1 MSRTLIRRPG
11 SAGSV
16 ACHLT
21 TGVYEGNSARRGLTA
36 ALPENLKK
44 AISPHGGIVRG
55 LMNLSTDPGDPR
67 LFLSLAAPGNPK
79 FLGQGQHGLID
90 FFASGMGFTLEEAN
104 ISAVAEA
111 VERYCAAY
119 VNPERTV
126 LATWKELEGEALHP
140 DELPLYT
147 EEQYGQWQFP
157 YRPFTEDSRIRWV
170 QSRSLTTGCMKWVPA
185 AIAWDS
191 YIPQSTDEDAISFG
205 LMTGSAAG
213 STKEQAMISGLLE
226 IIERDGFMIM
236 WYNSLS
242 LPRLDI
248 RESPVSEPFKELL
261 DESRFQLSVVDTT
274 SDIGIPSA
282 FGLLTTRD
290 GKVSV
295 GGSARLCMEEAVRK
309 TLMEISQLFIGNKA
323 QIYSKALP
331 SLLPHQVTDY
341 GLRLPYYE
349 QPFASEE
356 LAFTVAS
363 NEVRKIAKD
372 NEIVQDT
379 ETQRLQHIVDS
390 LEKRGLEV
398 LCVDITTDDVR
409 QLGLHVVKM
418 IVPGTVQLPR
428 SEKERLIKSDRIY
441 KTPVELGLRSEAIK
455 PENLNNS
462 PHPFP

>member
-1 MSRTLIRRPG
+1 MSRALIRRSG
-11 SAGSV
+11 AWSRSQFE
-16 ACHLT
+16 T
-21 TGVYEGNSARRGLTA
+21 GNSANKGLTST
-36 ALPENLKK
+36 LPEHLRL
-44 AISPHGGIVRG
+44 AISPQGGIVRG
-55 LMNLSTDPGDPR
+55 LMNMSSDPGDPR
-67 LFLSLAAPGNPK
+67 LFLSLATPANPRL
-79 FLGQGQHGLID
+79 FGQEQYGLID
-90 FFASGMGFTLEEAN
+90 FFASGMGFTPEEAN
-104 ISAVAEA
+104 TSAVAEA

-119 VNPERTV
+119 VIPERTV
-126 LATWKELEGEALHP
+126 LAAWNELEGDALHP
-140 DELPLYT
+140 DELPLFT
-147 EEQYGQWQFP
+147 KEQYEQWQFP
-157 YRPFTEDSRIRWV
+157 YRPFTEQSRIRWI
-170 QSRSLTTGCMKWVPA
+170 QSYSLTTGRTKWVPA

-191 YIPQSTDEDAISFG
+191 YIPQSGDEESICFG

-226 IIERDGFMIM
+226 IIERDSFMIM

-248 RESPVSEPFKELL
+248 LETPVSEQFKELL
-261 DESRFQLSVVDTT
+261 DPSKFTLSVVDTT

-295 GGSARLCMEEAVRK
+295 GGSARLSMEDAVRK

-323 QIYSKALP
+323 QIYSKTLP

-349 QPFASEE
+349 QPFANEE

-363 NEVRKIAKD
+363 DEIRGIHEDASIALAP
-372 NEIVQDT
+372 
-379 ETQRLQHIVDS
+379 ETDRLQYIVDCLS
-390 LEKRGLEV
+390 KRGLEV
-398 LCVDITTDDVR
+398 LCVDVTTDDVR

-418 IVPGTVQLPR
+418 IIPGTVQLPR
-428 SEKERLIKSDRIY
+428 SEQERLVTSDRIY
-441 KTPVELGLRSEAIK
+441 KTPVELGLRSEPIR
-455 PENLNNS
+455 PEDLNNS

>member
-1 MSRTLIRRPG
+1 MSRALIRRSDAG
-11 SAGSV
+11 SAAGRSTV
-16 ACHLT
+16 GADAAC
-21 TGVYEGNSARRGLTA
+21 RGLTA
-36 ALPENLKK
+36 TLPENLRK

-55 LMNLSTDPGDPR
+55 LMNLSSDPGDPR

-79 FLGQGQHGLID
+79 FFGREQHGLID
-90 FFASGMGFTLEEAN
+90 FFASGMGFTPEEAN
-104 ISAVAEA
+104 VSAVAEA

-119 VNPERTV
+119 VTPERTV
-126 LATWKELEGEALHP
+126 LASWKEIEGEALHP
-140 DELPLYT
+140 DELPLFT
-147 EEQYGQWQFP
+147 KEQYEQWQFP
-157 YRPFTEDSRIRWV
+157 YRPFTEQSRIRWV
-170 QSRSLTTGCMKWVPA
+170 QSRSLSTGRSKWVPA

-191 YIPQSTDEDAISFG
+191 YIPQSNDEEAICFG

-226 IIERDGFMIM
+226 IIERDAFMIM

-242 LPRLDI
+242 LPRLDV
-248 RESPVSEPFKELL
+248 REFAVAGPFKELL
-261 DESRFQLSVVDTT
+261 DPSRFQLEVVDTT

-295 GGSARLCMEEAVRK
+295 GGSARLSMKDAVRK
-309 TLMEISQLFIGNKA
+309 TLMEISQLFIGNKG

-349 QPFASEE
+349 QPFANEE
-356 LAFTVAS
+356 LAFTIAS
-363 NEVRKIAKD
+363 GDIRPIPGD
-372 NEIVQDT
+372 TEIVRGS
-379 ETQRLQHIVDS
+379 EAERLQHIVDC
-390 LEKRGLEV
+390 LKKRGLEV
-398 LCVDITTDDVR
+398 LCVDVTTDDVR

-428 SEKERLIKSDRIY
+428 SEKERLITSDRIY
-441 KTPVELGLRSEAIK
+441 RTPMELGLRSGPIK
-455 PENLNNS
+455 PEDLNNS